1 MTDIAT
7 VWPEGLLLTY
17 YGDDFTGSTDVME
30 AFTAAGI
37 ETVLFLEVPQAS
49 DLVRFKHMRCIGV
62 AGQSRGKSPEWMQQH
77 LPAIF
82 DSLQR
87 LGAPIMQYKVCST
100 FDSSPRIGSIGQ
112 ALDLGVVT
120 TRARWS
126 PMVVGAPR
134 LKRFQIF
141 GHLFAGAHGVVH
153 RIDRH
158 PTMSRHPV
166 TPMTESDLR
175 LHLEAQ
181 TQRRIELIDLSDL
194 AEGKGQNQCTTLQ
207 GDDQPVVMI
216 DVADAASQLEAGRLV
231 WQNRGQGLFSASS
244 SGLQYALTAYWRA
257 QGLLPQKPH
266 LPVAQAVPCIAVV
279 SGSCSPMS
287 GAQIQWAR
295 AHGFPTLRLDIAKC
309 LDARHVDD
317 EITRLVTS
325 ALQSI
330 AQDVSPVVF
339 SAEGPDDPAVLNFE
353 ALAAAAH
360 LDKADAAEQVGQVLA
375 EVMRRILDE
384 SEVRRFV
391 VAGGDS
397 SGAVG
402 SHLGIRAL
410 TVEAGMAPGAP
421 LCRAWSDHPKRDG
434 LQVVL
439 KGGQMGSPSFYG
451 QVRSGIFP

>member
-1 MTDIAT
+1 M
-7 VWPEGLLLTY
+7 
-17 YGDDFTGSTDVME
+17 
-30 AFTAAGI
+30 
-37 ETVLFLEVPQAS
+37 
-49 DLVRFKHMRCIGV
+49 
-62 AGQSRGKSPEWMQQH
+62 
-77 LPAIF
+77 
-82 DSLQR
+82 
-87 LGAPIMQYKVCST
+87 
-100 FDSSPRIGSIGQ
+100 
-112 ALDLGVVT
+112 
-120 TRARWS
+120 
-126 PMVVGAPR
+126 
-134 LKRFQIF
+134 
-141 GHLFAGAHGVVH
+141 
-153 RIDRH
+153 
-158 PTMSRHPV
+158 
-166 TPMTESDLR
+166 
-175 LHLEAQ
+175 
-181 TQRRIELIDLSDL
+181 
-194 AEGKGQNQCTTLQ
+194 
-207 GDDQPVVMI
+207 
-216 DVADAASQLEAGRLV
+216 
-231 WQNRGQGLFSASS
+231 
-244 SGLQYALTAYWRA
+244 
-257 QGLLPQKPH
+257 
-266 LPVAQAVPCIAVV
+266 
-279 SGSCSPMS
+279 
-287 GAQIQWAR
+287 
-295 AHGFPTLRLDIAKC
+295 
-309 LDARHVDD
+309 DARHVDD